1 MKKGLLSILASVL
14 LVVGCQNYDD
24 QFSALETQI
33 NALASTVAGLSQVQS
48 DLSSLSAQVNAISG
62 AIDASVDAALAGGL
76 ADIDAAIETL
86 NAAAEAAANNSDITA
101 IAEDVVEVQGS
112 LEELLAQS
120 SVFSDNIT
128 VNSPATLD
136 AFHKMGKSINI
147 VNGFVDIDVTTE
159 MDIAQVQELVD
170 FIKVTTKDFA
180 YTAGTN
186 VNTEITFNNLAGTA
200 SLTVDQEGGYSFKA
214 LESATVVT
222 LDDDS
227 SVKIVDLRKLAAV
240 TSLSDGSGAGTFT
253 FNKATELHL
262 TVLPRSPHAAL
273 SLGVDE
279 GGVIDISALTDSD
292 SQGKAVKLDLTIA
305 GPDSITISSLSGDKA
320 GSDIF
325 VSETINL
332 TVNGYDGKINIGQD
346 VQNFTADNIVDIAI
360 TGDDLVSFDGTGAL
374 DPNATT
380 ADKAGPALDLSS
392 QGDLETVT
400 VAGTFTTVKLD
411 GNGNMTSATIG
422 GTITGAG
429 GLTVSNNSDLTTLNV
444 SDLTTD
450 KVVVDTNSDL
460 ETLTIDHTTAA
471 GEATTQEGT
480 ITINK
485 NESMTSLTVAV
496 TAVDNLSIQ
505 NNADL
510 EEIDLSGMTTIGATG
525 TASVSINSNKLEA
538 ALADDENDAFTTAS
552 GMDTAQVYLDA
563 VAADADSEANVT
575 FDTVESVEDASG
587 VETASDALDYA
598 VLVLTPKIVTTPA
611 AGAVAS
617 KRAFG
622 ITTAQLAAATPFDLR
637 TTWRGGT
644 SARLL
649 VTGSESPSVINL
661 DANETLAIAEIK
673 RAAALTRAT
682 AYDLVLD
689 AHKGFEPS
697 GKITFANAANDSEN
711 KTTATGT
718 IADIRAND
726 FFNLTIDGITVSGTA
741 GALLNTASS
750 VAQRVAAI
758 WNTEAKYG
766 SIYKKDGSA
775 SDMLGGQASAVYTIW
790 GVSHNAGDAF
800 ITITTTTGAGR
811 RGYDKAYSFA
821 LVTATTTTT
830 PVLAWQNGATAGG
843 ADDKTIS
850 GGIVVTV
857 ESVGAGKIGDTA
869 TNVAAYFG
877 PTVGADANKVSATEL
892 TSELQTN
899 AKVALATV
907 TNVYPLEARGDAV
920 NGEGSITEVATA
932 ASSTDRTAWLN

>member
-1 MKKGLLSILASVL
+1 MKKGLLSILASAL

-86 NAAAEAAANNSDITA
+86 SAAAEAAANNSDITA

-112 LEELLAQS
+112 LAELLAQS
-120 SVFSDNIT
+120 SVFSSNIT

-136 AFHKMGKSINI
+136 AFHKMGSSINI
-147 VNGFVDIDVTTE
+147 VNGFVDIDVSTE
-159 MDIAQVQELVD
+159 MDIVQVQEFVD
-170 FIKVTTKDFA
+170 FIKVTTGDFA

-186 VNTEITFNNLAGTA
+186 VDTEITFNNLAGTA
-200 SLTVDQEGGYSFKA
+200 SLTVDQEGGYAFQA

-227 SVKIVDLRKLAAV
+227 SVKIVDLRKLASV

-292 SQGKAVKLDLTIA
+292 ALGKAVKLDLTIA
-305 GPDSITISSLSGDKA
+305 GPDSITISSLTGDKA

-346 VQNFTADNIVDIAI
+346 VQNFTSDNIVDIAI
-360 TGDDLVSFDGTGAL
+360 TGDDLVSFNGTGAL

-380 ADKAGPALDLSS
+380 ADTAGPALDLSS

-400 VAGTFTTVKLD
+400 TAGTFTTVKLD
-411 GNGNMTSATIG
+411 GNGNMTTATIG

-444 SDLTTD
+444 SGLTTD

-460 ETLTIDHTTAA
+460 ETVTIDHTTAA

-510 EEIDLSGMTTIGATG
+510 ETIDLSGMTTIGATG
-525 TASVSINSNKLEA
+525 TASVSINGNKLEA
-538 ALADDENDAFTTAS
+538 SLADDENDAFTTAS

-575 FDTVESVEDASG
+575 FDTVESVENASG

-598 VLVLTPKIVTTPA
+598 VLVLTPKIVTTPPA
-611 AGAVAS
+611 DATAS
-617 KRAFG
+617 KRAVG
-622 ITTAQLAAATPFDLR
+622 ITSAQLNAATIFDIR
-637 TTWRGGT
+637 VGARGAANGQ
-644 SARLL
+644 ARLL
-649 VTGSESPSVINL
+649 VSGAESPTFLNL

-689 AHKGFEPS
+689 AHKGFAPS
-697 GKITFANAANDSEN
+697 GKITFANAANDSEQ

-741 GALLNTASS
+741 GVLMNTASS

-758 WNTEAKYG
+758 WNADAKYG
-766 SIYKKDGSA
+766 SIYKQNGSA

-790 GVSHNAGDAF
+790 GVSHDAGDAF
-800 ITITTTTGAGR
+800 ITITTTTQAGR
-811 RGYDKAYSFA
+811 RGYDKAYTFA

-830 PVLAWQNGATAGG
+830 PVLAWQNGDSAGG
-843 ADDKTIS
+843 GDDKTIS
-850 GGIVVTV
+850 GGIIVTV
-857 ESVGAGKIGDTA
+857 ESAGAGKIGDTA
-869 TNVAAYFG
+869 TNVAFYFG
-877 PTVGADANKVSATEL
+877 AEAANTTSATEL
-892 TSELQTN
+892 TSSLYTN
-899 AKVALATV
+899 AKLRLATA
-907 TNVYPLEARGDAV
+907 TNVYPNEARGDAV
-920 NGEGSITEVATA
+920 NAEGGITEVATA
-932 ASSTDRTAWLN
+932 ATSTDRTAWLN